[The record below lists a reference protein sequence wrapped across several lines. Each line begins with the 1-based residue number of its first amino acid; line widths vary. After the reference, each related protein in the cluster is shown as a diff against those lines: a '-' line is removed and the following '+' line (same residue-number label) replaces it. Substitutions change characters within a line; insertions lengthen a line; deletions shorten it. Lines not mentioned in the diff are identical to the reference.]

1 MFPED
6 ACSGPWYDHS
16 DATKL
21 TQPKRFSTMPSLIQP
36 CACDNGWK
44 YNDNNALWKD
54 RSVFSGWSDVTI
66 LTRNKLS

>member
-1 MFPED
+1 MII
-6 ACSGPWYDHS
+6 
-16 DATKL
+16 L
-21 TQPKRFSTMPSLIQP
+21 TQPNRFSTMPSLSQP